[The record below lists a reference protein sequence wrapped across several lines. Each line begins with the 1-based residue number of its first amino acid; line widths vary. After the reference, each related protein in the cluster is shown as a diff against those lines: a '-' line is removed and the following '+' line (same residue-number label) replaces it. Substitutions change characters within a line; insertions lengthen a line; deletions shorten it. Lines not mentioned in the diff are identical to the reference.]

1 VGLMNLIYDFCK
13 EEYGVNMQEEWEEM
27 KTEEEKYKPEKKVV
41 VNMRFFDILSK
52 RVQGILLYWLRS

>member
-1 VGLMNLIYDFCK
+1 MNLIYDFCK